1 MRLTE
6 HFSLA
11 EFTRSQVAARR
22 GIDNTP
28 NEHVFENLATL
39 CELILE
45 PLRVDLGIPIRINS
59 GFRCPELNSAIGGSR
74 FSQHMTGNAGDIDVP
89 GMEPIEVA
97 QKIIDL
103 GLPFDQLIHEFQSWV
118 HVSYDSD
125 RDRRAVLTARL
136 IDGRTQYVT
145 GLI

>member
-6 HFSLA
+6 HFTLA

-28 NEHVFENLATL
+28 DEQVFENLATL

-45 PLRVDLGIPIRINS
+45 PLRVNLGIPIRINS

-74 FSQHMTGNAGDIDVP
+74 FSQHMTGNASDIDVP
-89 GMEPIEVA
+89 GMEPIDVA

-118 HVSYDSD
+118 HVSYDPD

-136 IDGRTQYVT
+136 IDGRTQYVN